1 MTTLTKNS
9 INLINPK
16 ILLSNMHPLTH
27 RHAPKATEEVIGQDE
42 NILKLREF
50 IVNFKKLKKKSALI
64 YGPSGTGKTCSV
76 YAIAN
81 ELGLEVIEVN
91 ASDFRNADQINQ
103 KVGNA
108 IKQQSLFA
116 KGKMILVDEIDG
128 LSGRE
133 DRGGVQAIVK
143 LMENS
148 TYPIILTATN
158 PFDNKFSSLRS
169 KSNMLEFKQLDYLSI
184 FHILK
189 NVCDKEKIKYEEDV
203 LKALS
208 RRAGGDARAAINDLQ
223 LLTQEK
229 EITKESL
236 EELSERNKT
245 DNIMT
250 ALNKIFK
257 TTDLKI
263 AVSAFDNVDEDLD
276 EQLLWID
283 ENLPKEYTN
292 PKELAK
298 AYEMLSKADVFS
310 RRIRRWQHYRFLV
323 YINALITAGIA
334 SAKNEKYRKIV
345 EYKPTGRIL
354 KLWWAKQKAAKKK
367 EIAARIAEKTHSSKK
382 EIIKS
387 TMPYIP
393 VMFRNKEMR
402 SNIINYLD
410 LNEEEVEWLKG
421 QIK

>member
-1 MTTLTKNS
+1 MQPLIHKYIPKTTKE
-9 INLINPK
+9 IFGQEDVIK
-16 ILLSNMHPLTH
+16 QLSN
-27 RHAPKATEEVIGQDE
+27 
-42 NILKLREF
+42 F
-50 IVNFKKLKKKSALI
+50 IINFKREKKNSALI

-81 ELGLEVIEVN
+81 ELGYEVIEVN
-91 ASDFRNADQINQ
+91 ASNFRNAEQINQ

-116 KGKMILVDEIDG
+116 RGKIILVDEIDG
-128 LSGRE
+128 LSGHE
-133 DRGGVQAIVK
+133 DRGGIQAITK
-143 LMENS
+143 IIADS

-169 KSNMLEFKQLDYLSI
+169 KSSLMEFKVLDYLSI
-184 FHILK
+184 FSILK
-189 NVCDKEKIKYEEDV
+189 KICGHEKIKYEDEV
-203 LKALS
+203 LKSLS

-223 LLTQEK
+223 TLAQEK
-229 EITKESL
+229 KELTKESL
-236 EELSERNKT
+236 EELADRNKT
-245 DNIMT
+245 DNIMI

-263 AVSAFDNVDEDLD
+263 AISAFENVREDLD

-283 ENLPKEYTN
+283 ENLPKEYTK
-292 PKELAK
+292 PQELAK

-310 RRIRRWQHYRFLV
+310 RRIRRWKHYRFLI

-334 SAKNEKYRKIV
+334 AAKNEKYKHIV
-345 EYKPTGRIL
+345 PYKPTGRIL
-354 KLWWAKQKAAKKK
+354 KLWWASQKLAKKK
-367 EIAARIAEKTHSSKK
+367 EIAGKIAEKTHSSKK
-382 EIIKS
+382 EIIKN

-402 SNIINYLD
+402 NNIINYLG
-410 LNEEEVEWLKG
+410 LNEEEAEWLKT

>member
-1 MTTLTKNS
+1 MQP
-9 INLINPK
+9 LIRKYIPK
-16 ILLSNMHPLTH
+16 
-27 RHAPKATEEVIGQDE
+27 TEKEIIGQDE
-42 NILKLREF
+42 NLKQLKKF
-50 IVNFKKLKKKSALI
+50 IVNFKLEKKNSALI
-64 YGPSGTGKTCSV
+64 YGPSGTGKTCCV

-81 ELGLEVIEVN
+81 EIGFEVIEVN
-91 ASDFRNADQINQ
+91 ASDFRNAEQINQ

-116 KGKMILVDEIDG
+116 KGKIILVDEIDG

-133 DRGGVQAIVK
+133 DRGGIQAITK
-143 LMENS
+143 LIEYS
-148 TYPIILTATN
+148 AFPIILTATN

-169 KSNMLEFKQLDYLSI
+169 KSNMIEFKALDYMSV
-184 FHILK
+184 FNILK
-189 NVCDKEKIKYEEDV
+189 KICENEKIKHEDVV

-223 LLTQEK
+223 NLTQGKNEL
-229 EITKESL
+229 TKESL
-236 EELSERNKT
+236 EELSDRNKT
-245 DNIMT
+245 DSIMT

-263 AVSAFDNVDEDLD
+263 AVSAFDNVEEDLN

-283 ENLPKEYTN
+283 ENLPKEYTK
-292 PKELAK
+292 PEELAK
-298 AYEMLSKADVFS
+298 AYDMLSKADVFN

-334 SAKNEKYRKIV
+334 AAKNEKYKNLV

-354 KLWWAKQKAAKKK
+354 KLWWAKQKSMKKK
-367 EIAARIAEKTHSSKK
+367 AIAEKIAEKTHSSKK

-387 TMPYIP
+387 TMPYLPI
-393 VMFRNKEMR
+393 MFKNKEMR
-402 SNIINYLD
+402 GNIISQLD
-410 LNEEEVEWLKG
+410 LNDEEVEWLK
-421 QIK
+421 QAK

>member
-1 MTTLTKNS
+1 MQPFVNKHVPKTIKEMFGQEDSISQLKNF
-9 INLINPK
+9 
-16 ILLSNMHPLTH
+16 
-27 RHAPKATEEVIGQDE
+27 VIT
-42 NILKLREF
+42 
-50 IVNFKKLKKKSALI
+50 FKKQKKNSALI
-64 YGPSGTGKTCSV
+64 YGPSGVGKTCSA

-91 ASDFRNADQINQ
+91 ASEFRNSEQINQ

-116 KGKMILVDEIDG
+116 IGKIILVDEVDG

-133 DRGGVQAIVK
+133 DRGGIQALLK
-143 LMENS
+143 LIEDS
-148 TYPIILTATN
+148 PYPLILTATN

-169 KSNMLEFKQLDYLSI
+169 KSNLIEFKQLDYLSV
-184 FHILK
+184 FRILK
-189 NVCDKEKIKYEEDV
+189 KICEHEKIKYQDDV

-208 RRAGGDARAAINDLQ
+208 RRSGGDARAAINDLQ
-223 LLTQEK
+223 TLAHEKKELTE
-229 EITKESL
+229 ESL
-236 EELSERNKT
+236 EELSERNRT

-263 AVSAFDNVDEDLD
+263 AIAAFDNVEEDLN

-283 ENLPKEYTN
+283 ENLPKAYTN
-292 PKELAK
+292 PEELAK
-298 AYEMLSKADVFS
+298 AYEMLSKADVFN
-310 RRIRRWQHYRFLV
+310 RRIKRRQHYRFLV

-334 SAKNEKYRKIV
+334 SAKKDKHKNLV

-354 KLWWAKQKAAKKK
+354 KLWWANQKAAKKK
-367 EIAARIAEKTHSSKK
+367 DIAEKIAARTHSSKK
-382 EIIKS
+382 EILKS

-393 VMFRNKEMR
+393 VIFRNKSIR
-402 SNIINYLD
+402 NTIINYLD
-410 LNEEEVEWLKG
+410 LNEEEVEWMKG
-421 QIK
+421 QVK

>member
-1 MTTLTKNS
+1 
-9 INLINPK
+9 
-16 ILLSNMHPLTH
+16 MHPLTH
-27 RHAPKATEEVIGQDE
+27 THQPKTTGELVGQEE
-42 NILKLREF
+42 NMLKLRDF
-50 IVNFKKLKKKSALI
+50 VLNFKKQKKKSALV

-81 ELGLEVIEVN
+81 ELGYEVIEVN
-91 ASDFRNADQINQ
+91 ASDFRNTEQINQ

-116 KGKMILVDEIDG
+116 KGKIILVDEIDG

-133 DRGGVQAIVK
+133 DRGGIQAITK
-143 LMENS
+143 LIENS
-148 TYPIILTATN
+148 AYPIVLTATN
-158 PFDNKFSSLRS
+158 PFDNKFGSLRS
-169 KSNMLEFKQLDYLSI
+169 KSSMLKFKPLDYMSI
-184 FHILK
+184 FKILK
-189 NVCDKEKIKYEEDV
+189 RICDKEKIKYEDEV
-203 LKALS
+203 LKILC
-208 RRAGGDARAAINDLQ
+208 RRCGGDVRAAINDLQ
-223 LLTQEK
+223 LLAHEK
-229 EITKESL
+229 RELTKESL
-236 EELSERNKT
+236 EELSERNRT
-245 DNIMT
+245 ENIMI

-263 AVSAFDNVDEDLD
+263 AISAFDNVEEDLD

-334 SAKNEKYRKIV
+334 AAKKEKYEHLV

-354 KLWWAKQKAAKKK
+354 KLWWANQKSAKKK
-367 EIAARIAEKTHSSKK
+367 EIAGKIAEKTHSSKK
-382 EIIKS
+382 EILKS
-387 TMPYIP
+387 TMPYLP
-393 VMFRNKEMR
+393 VMFRNREMR
-402 SNIINYLD
+402 NNIVRDLALD
-410 LNEEEVEWLKG
+410 EEEIEWLAK
-421 QIK
+421 KA